1 MTTKNTSPACSGKT
15 TLADEHGFL
24 VTESCGG
31 NIVLRV
37 GFVTMQLPPHALEQ
51 LGVTLVRASMNLR
64 NRNEQPK
71 SSTPTVVEVS
81 KEVVH

>member
-1 MTTKNTSPACSGKT
+1 MSYNSGSNNCSGST

-31 NIVLRV
+31 NILLRV

-51 LGVTLVRASMNLR
+51 LGVTLVRASMKLR
-64 NRNEQPK
+64 SKGDPSANP
-71 SSTPTVVEVS
+71 TPSVTEPN

>member
-1 MTTKNTSPACSGKT
+1 MSHKHGSNSCSGTT

-31 NIVLRV
+31 NILLRV

-51 LGVTLVRASMNLR
+51 LGVTLVRASMKLR
-64 NRNEQPK
+64 SKDAPPA
-71 SSTPTVVEVS
+71 SSTSSIIEPN